1 MDNQK
6 NEIDFSV
13 TQILNE
19 YKNQTESET
28 LHTRDLTQ
36 ENVMPTGSEPQPD
49 AIYIPERNTEKEQ
62 IPVATKKKKSLKKKG
77 LLITGLIVL
86 IAVLAVAGICGAAA
100 LYTFSTD
107 TIFPGVSVAGVDL
120 GGMTRIEAANALA
133 EHKTEIGTGKI
144 QLDINGE
151 LYEIDA
157 AKVTTGIDVNDT
169 AQAAYTY
176 GHGSNP
182 LTNVK
187 EALTAKFNGAEIEF
201 AISVD
206 QAALEARLDE
216 IANAALAVP
225 VQPSYEVIDSNLV
238 IMSGEPGV
246 DFDRDVLERE
256 VISHI
261 GLMDYSPIK
270 VEVETMDPN
279 PIDLEAIKL
288 AIECEPAPATVD
300 KNDGKTVIGGITGI
314 KMDLEAAKKIVGNG
328 KESVYTIPLEVI
340 EPAVTAEEL
349 QELLFRDTL
358 ASTSTSLNSG
368 NKPRTSN
375 VRLACSFIN
384 GTILNPGEEFSYNG
398 TVGQRTAARG
408 FKSAGAYLNGR
419 VVDEVGGGVCQPS
432 STLYMA
438 VLRADLEVT
447 ERRNHSFTV
456 SYTPLGEDATVSWGT
471 QDFKFRN
478 NTDYPI
484 KIYAEQ
490 SGGQMS
496 VKIVGTNI
504 DGKTVKTSREI
515 IQTKPY
521 QTVYKNDA
529 TLEAGTTKVD
539 QTGSTGYKVVTYK
552 TITVNGETTTVVAN
566 NSNYSARNETIL
578 LGPGVTVDAEG
589 NIVKPTDPVVD
600 PNVPVVDPNVPVVDP
615 NVPVVPADPAV
626 PSEPEVPGE
635 TVSPEVPSEPSVPEV
650 PGDAVIEIPV
660 ADPES

>member
-1 MDNQK
+1 MDNQEK
-6 NEIDFSV
+6 EIDFSV

-19 YKNQTESET
+19 YKNQKESEA
-28 LHTRDLTQ
+28 LHTQNETQ
-36 ENVMPTGSEPQPD
+36 ETVLPPESEPQPT
-49 AIYIPERNTEKEQ
+49 AVYVPKQNTEKEH
-62 IPVATKKKKSLKKKG
+62 IPVATRKKKSSKKKG
-77 LLITGLIVL
+77 ALVAGLIVL
-86 IAVLAVAGICGAAA
+86 AAVLAAVGVCSAAA
-100 LYTFSTD
+100 VYTFSTD

-120 GGMTRIEAANALA
+120 GGMTRIEAANVLS
-133 EHKTEIGTGKI
+133 EHKTEIGAGKI

-151 LYEIDA
+151 IYEIDA
-157 AKVTTGIDVNDT
+157 AKVTKGIDVNDT

-182 LTNVK
+182 LTNIK

-201 AISVD
+201 TISVD
-206 QAALEARLDE
+206 QDALEARLDE

-246 DFDRDVLERE
+246 DFDREVLERE
-256 VISHI
+256 VVSRI
-261 GLMDYSPIK
+261 GLMDYSPIE
-270 VEVETMDPN
+270 VEVEKMDPD

-300 KNDGKTVIGGITGI
+300 KNDGKTVIGGITGV
-314 KMDLEAAKKIVGNG
+314 KMDLEAAKQIVGDG
-328 KESVYTIPLEVI
+328 KEAIYTIPVEVI
-340 EPAVTAEEL
+340 EPAVTAEKL

-398 TVGQRTAARG
+398 TVGQRTSARG

-456 SYTPLGEDATVSWGT
+456 SYTPLGEDATVNWGT

-496 VKIVGTNI
+496 IKIVGTNI
-504 DGKTVKTSREI
+504 DGKTVKTSREVV
-515 IQTKPY
+515 QTKPY

-529 TLEAGTTKVD
+529 TLAAGTTKVD
-539 QTGSTGYKVVTYK
+539 QSGSTGYKVVTYK
-552 TITVNGETTTVVAN
+552 TITVNGQSTTVVAN

-578 LGPGVTVDAEG
+578 LGPGVTVDAQG
-589 NIVKPTDPVVD
+589 NIVKPTAPAVDPVA
-600 PNVPVVDPNVPVVDP
+600 PAVPDTPS
-615 NVPVVPADPAV
+615 VPAAPAAPAV
-626 PSEPEVPGE
+626 PSEPDAPGE
-635 TVSPEVPSEPSVPEV
+635 AAVPEAPAEPSAPEA
-650 PGDAVIEIPV
+650 PGDAVIEIPM
-660 ADPES
+660 ADPEG

>member
-1 MDNQK
+1 MDNREK
-6 NEIDFSV
+6 KTDFSV

-19 YKNQTESET
+19 YKNPAASSEN
-28 LHTRDLTQ
+28 LHTQTQ
-36 ENVMPTGSEPQPD
+36 ETILPPESEPQPT
-49 AIYIPERNTEKEQ
+49 AIYIPEPKEEKEQ
-62 IPVATKKKKSLKKKG
+62 TPLVTKKRKKNGK
-77 LLITGLIVL
+77 LIAAAIVL
-86 IAVLAVAGICGAAA
+86 VAVLAVVGVCGAAA
-100 LYTFSTD
+100 AYTFSTD

-133 EHKTEIGTGKI
+133 AHQTEIGTGMI
-144 QLDINGE
+144 QLDINDE
-151 LYEIDA
+151 IYEIDA
-157 AKVTTGIDVNDT
+157 AAVTKGIDVNDT

-182 LTNVK
+182 LTNIK
-187 EALTAKFNGAEIEF
+187 QALSAKFNGAEIEF

-206 QAALEARLDE
+206 QPALEARLDE
-216 IANAALAVP
+216 IANAALTVP
-225 VQPSYEVIDSNLV
+225 VQPSYEIVESDLIILN
-238 IMSGEPGV
+238 GEPGV
-246 DFDRDVLERE
+246 DFDREVLERE
-256 VISHI
+256 VVSRI

-270 VEVETMDPN
+270 VEVKKMDPD

-288 AIECEPAPATVD
+288 EIECEPAPATVD
-300 KNDGKTVIGGITGI
+300 KTDGETVVGGVTGV
-314 KMDLEAAKKIVGNG
+314 KMDIEAAKKIVGDG
-328 KESVYTIPLEVI
+328 TEATYTIPIEVT
-340 EPAVTAEEL
+340 EPAVTAEKL
-349 QELLFRDTL
+349 KELLFRDTL

-368 NKPRTSN
+368 NRPRTSN

-408 FKSAGAYLNGR
+408 FQSAGAYLNGR

-504 DGKTVKTSREI
+504 DGKKVTTSREI
-515 IQTKPY
+515 LQTKPY
-521 QTVYKNDA
+521 QTVYKDDA
-529 TLEAGTTKVD
+529 TLAPGTTKVD
-539 QTGSTGYKVVTYK
+539 QSGSTGYKVVTYK
-552 TITVNGETTTVVAN
+552 TITVNGQSTTVVAN

-600 PNVPVVDPNVPVVDP
+600 PNASVVPVDPNAPIA
-615 NVPVVPADPAV
+615 PADPAV
-626 PSEPEVPGE
+626 PPQPEVPGE
-635 TVSPEVPSEPSVPEV
+635 STEPVTPAEPVVPSEP
-650 PGDAVIEIPV
+650 DNIIEIPMV
-660 ADPES
+660 DPES

>member
-1 MDNQK
+1 M
-6 NEIDFSV
+6 V
-13 TQILNE
+13 
-19 YKNQTESET
+19 
-28 LHTRDLTQ
+28 
-36 ENVMPTGSEPQPD
+36 
-49 AIYIPERNTEKEQ
+49 
-62 IPVATKKKKSLKKKG
+62 TKKKNTKKRPAIIAAAI
-77 LLITGLIVL
+77 ITVI
-86 IAVLAVAGICGAAA
+86 VLAVIGVCGAAA
-100 LYTFSTD
+100 VYTFSTD

-133 EHKTEIGTGKI
+133 EHEAEINAGTI
-144 QLDINGE
+144 SLDINGE
-151 LYEIDA
+151 IYEIDA
-157 AKVTTGIDVNDT
+157 ADVTKGIDVNDT

-182 LTNVK
+182 LNNIK
-187 EALTAKFNGAEIEF
+187 EALHAKFNGAEIEF

-206 QAALEARLDE
+206 QDVLESRLDE
-216 IANAALAVP
+216 IANTALTVP
-225 VQPSYEVIDSNLV
+225 IQPSYEVVESNLV
-238 IMSGEPGV
+238 IMNGEPGV
-246 DFDRDVLERE
+246 DFDREVLERE
-256 VISHI
+256 VVSRIA
-261 GLMDYSPIK
+261 LMDYSPIS
-270 VEVETMDPN
+270 VEIEKMDPD
-279 PIDLEAIKL
+279 PIDLDAIKL

-300 KNDGKTVIGGITGI
+300 KNDGVTVLGGVTGI
-314 KMDLEAAKKIVGNG
+314 KMDLEAAKKIVGDG
-328 KESVYTIPLEVI
+328 KDPVYTIPLEVT
-340 EPAVTAEEL
+340 EPAVTAEKL

-368 NKPRTSN
+368 NRPRTSN

-408 FKSAGAYLNGR
+408 FQSAGAYLNGR

-504 DGKTVKTSREI
+504 DGKSVKTSREI
-515 IQTKPY
+515 LQTKPY
-521 QTVYKNDA
+521 QTVYKDDA

-539 QTGSTGYKVVTYK
+539 QSGSTGYKVVTYK
-552 TITVNGETTTVVAN
+552 TITVNGQSTTVVAN

-589 NIVKPTDPVVD
+589 NIIKPADPVVD
-600 PNVPVVDPNVPVVDP
+600 PVVPGVVVDPTDPGAVIDPVVP
-615 NVPVVPADPAV
+615 SEPADPAEPTAPVDPAV
-626 PSEPEVPGE
+626 PCDPA
-635 TVSPEVPSEPSVPEV
+635 
-650 PGDAVIEIPV
+650 DAVIQIPS

>member
-1 MDNQK
+1 MDNEEK
-6 NEIDFSV
+6 KTDFSV

-19 YKNQTESET
+19 YKKQEASDA
-28 LHTRDLTQ
+28 LHTQVTTQ
-36 ENVMPTGSEPQPD
+36 ETVLPPEPEPQPT
-49 AIYIPERNTEKEQ
+49 AVYIPEQKREKEQ
-62 IPVATKKKKSLKKKG
+62 IPLATKKKKSSKKQGKR
-77 LLITGLIVL
+77 IAVAVVL
-86 IAVLAVAGICGAAA
+86 VAVLAVIGVCGAAA
-100 LYTFSTD
+100 AYTFSTD

-120 GGMTRIEAANALA
+120 GGMTRIEAANALEA
-133 EHKTEIGTGKI
+133 HETEIGTGKI

-151 LYEIDA
+151 IYEIDA
-157 AKVTTGIDVNDT
+157 AEVTTGIDVNDT

-182 LTNVK
+182 LTNIK
-187 EALTAKFNGAEIEF
+187 EALTAKFSGAEIEF

-206 QAALEARLDE
+206 QDALEARLDE
-216 IANAALAVP
+216 IANAALSVP
-225 VQPSYEVIDSNLV
+225 VQPAYEIIESDLV
-238 IMSGEPGV
+238 ITSGEPGV
-246 DFDRDVLERE
+246 DFDRELLEQE
-256 VISHI
+256 VISRI
-261 GLMDYSPIK
+261 GLMDYSPIE
-270 VEVETMDPN
+270 VEVQKMDPD

-300 KNDGKTVIGGITGI
+300 KTDGKTVVGGVTGV
-314 KMDLEAAKKIVGNG
+314 KMDLEAAKAIVGDG
-328 KESVYTIPLEVI
+328 KEAVYTIPIEVT

-349 QELLFRDTL
+349 EELLFRDTL

-368 NKPRTSN
+368 NRPRTSN

-398 TVGQRTAARG
+398 TVGQRTSARG
-408 FKSAGAYLNGR
+408 FQSAGAYLNGR

-456 SYTPLGEDATVSWGT
+456 AYTPLGEDATVSWGT

-478 NTDYPI
+478 NTDYPV

-496 VKIVGTNI
+496 IKIVGTNI
-504 DGKTVKTSREI
+504 DGKKVTTSREVV
-515 IQTKPY
+515 QTKPY
-521 QTVYKNDA
+521 QTVYKNDD
-529 TLEAGTTKVD
+529 TLKAGTTKVD

-552 TITVNGETTTVVAN
+552 TITVNGQSTTVVAN

-578 LGPGVTVDAEG
+578 LGPGVTVDAQG
-589 NIVKPTDPVVD
+589 NIVKPTDPVVA
-600 PNVPVVDPNVPVVDP
+600 PNAA
-615 NVPVVPADPAV
+615 VVPSVSTDPAV
-626 PSEPEVPGE
+626 PGE
-635 TVSPEVPSEPSVPEV
+635 TTDPAVPTDPVEPNEPTTPTPSEP
-650 PGDAVIEIPV
+650 GDVVIEIPSV
-660 ADPES
+660 DPES